1 MPIVFLIVVV
11 TIVALFLIAYS
22 FRRSIRKSVRFT
34 TVTCPECGNTPHRIH
49 RTTIIRW
56 LSAIIPL
63 RMFGCLKCKKT
74 FVRVKP
80 LNEQIGA
87 IS

>member
-1 MPIVFLIVVV
+1 MSIVISIVIVVIV
-11 TIVALFLIAYS
+11 TLYLIATTL
-22 FRRSIRKSVRFT
+22 RRPLRKSVRFT
-34 TVTCPECGNTPHRIH
+34 TVTCSECGNTPHRIH

-56 LSAIIPL
+56 LSTIIPL
-63 RMFGCLKCKKT
+63 RMFGCLKCKRT

-87 IS
+87 VS

>member
-1 MPIVFLIVVV
+1 MSIVILTILVV
-11 TIVALFLIAYS
+11 IVALYLIATTL
-22 FRRSIRKSVRFT
+22 RRPLRKSIRFT
-34 TVTCPECGNTPHRIH
+34 TVTCPECGTTPHRIH